1 MSGFDLLSIGD
12 ASFDVFI
19 DPTKSDLLCTIDT
32 KKCFISFSYGEK
44 IPVKRLETSL
54 GGNAANNA
62 VGAKR
67 LGIDVALVDA
77 LGDDING
84 EEIVAG
90 LKREGVDCTYIIQQP
105 SSRSNYSAIV
115 TYGGERTIFTFHA
128 PRTYEFPDSL
138 PDVPWIY
145 LTSMGETYK
154 PFYARFLEW
163 FYAKDAKLVF
173 NPGSWQLKE
182 GLAGIADILKVA
194 YIVFVN
200 REEAEKLTDFGV
212 SMGKEKELL
221 TKFFNLGPKVPV
233 ITDGPNGSFLYD
245 GSSFLKIGIM
255 PIDAYERTGAGD
267 AFGSGFLSALIKGH
281 DLGEALL
288 WGTLNSASVIGYTGS
303 QRGLLTEVEVE
314 TWKKMAESCG
324 VRAEEF

>member
-19 DPTKSDLLCTIDT
+19 DPTKSDLLCDIDT

-62 VGAKR
+62 VGTKR
-67 LGIDVALVDA
+67 LGISTSIVLT

-84 EEIVAG
+84 REIIQG
-90 LKREGVDCTYIIQQP
+90 LGEEGVDTSFVKVQP
-105 SSRSNYSAIV
+105 GALSNYSAIV

-128 PRTYEFPDSL
+128 PRTYEFPDNL
-138 PDVPWIY
+138 PETPWVY

-154 PFYARFLEW
+154 PFYTKFLEW
-163 FYAKDAKLVF
+163 FYTKNAKLAF

-182 GLAGIADILKVA
+182 GLSGIADILKVT
-194 YIVFVN
+194 YLVFVN
-200 REEAEKLTDFGV
+200 REEAEKLTSFGN
-212 SMGKEKELL
+212 SKKKDKELL
-221 TKFFNLGPKVPV
+221 MELSRLGPKVPV

-245 GSSFLKIGIM
+245 GSKFLRIGIM

-303 QRGLLTEVEVE
+303 ERGLLTEIEIE

-324 VRAEEF
+324 VKVKEF